1 MGVGTVSTRSR
12 AAHLGPE
19 LRRPQALDAALAI
32 AAESGVTAVSIGAV
46 ADRMGVT
53 RPVVYS
59 CFADRVELMTAL
71 LEREE
76 RYLLGGVLA
85 ALPAHRGNDDPET
98 VFVEGFQA
106 LLNTVASRPDSW
118 RLVFQSAPGADLAE
132 RFAASRAVV
141 AAQFTRLIRPTLRRW
156 RTRELERKL
165 PVLVEFFMS
174 SSEGAVRS
182 LLSGETAWTPDQ
194 LGEFIGRAVYRAFRD
209 A

>member
-12 AAHLGPE
+12 AAHLGPG

-32 AAESGVTAVSIGAV
+32 AAEAGVTAVSIGAV

-76 RYLLGGVLA
+76 RYLLDGVLA
-85 ALPAHRGNDDPET
+85 ALPSRRGDDEPET
-98 VFVEGFQA
+98 VFIEGFQA
-106 LLNTVASRPDSW
+106 LLNTVAARPDAW

-141 AAQFTRLIRPTLRRW
+141 AAHFARLIRPTLKRW
-156 RTRELERKL
+156 RTREVERKL

-174 SSEGAVRS
+174 SGEGAVRS
-182 LLSGETAWTPDQ
+182 LLASDGIWTPDQ
-194 LGEFIGRAVYRAFRD
+194 LGEFIGRAVHRAFRE